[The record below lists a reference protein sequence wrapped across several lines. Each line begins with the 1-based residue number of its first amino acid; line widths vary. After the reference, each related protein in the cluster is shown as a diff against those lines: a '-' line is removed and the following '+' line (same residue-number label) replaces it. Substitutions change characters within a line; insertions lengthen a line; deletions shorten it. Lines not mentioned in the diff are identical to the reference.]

1 MPVQPG
7 ALEYVPDER
16 GYLTIVNCAGQVVK
30 GRRAE
35 KEDYQAGRVYSG
47 YSPHWAHCSGQKHMR
62 KRVEPAKHP
71 HVLAS
76 KDTREKQMFRMY
88 ERGSAPPPSVPITQQ
103 QLRFL

>member
-7 ALEYVPDER
+7 ALEYVPDDH
-16 GYLTIVNCAGQVVK
+16 GYLTIVNRAGQVVK

-35 KEDYQAGRVYSG
+35 TPDYHAGRVYSG
-47 YSPHWAHCSGQKHMR
+47 HSPHWAHCSGERRLR

-76 KDTREKQMFRMY
+76 KDTREKRLFREY
-88 ERGSAPPPSVPITQQ
+88 ERGSAPPPPAPITQQ